1 MKRDEK
7 KLIWNNFLFIF
18 QSQKH
23 AGKRWIPKNLKILL
37 LIFEIKKSQ
46 LKDCFPLHFCFP
58 LLLSAYFYYFTF
70 FLSHFSSSHHK
81 RKQPTMWISF
91 IGWLVYYHIISNID
105 LYAHTHTHSHS
116 YILTLFLS
124 LFHSFHSLCYSLS
137 LSLSF
142 SETYWEMIF
151 LSRCGKSIT
160 WTVSFSIELEVL
172 ILFLHRR
179 IFFQIFFQIYFAH
192 IKKQSSWVTFSNA
205 VLNLV

>member
-1 MKRDEK
+1 LWVKRDEK

-124 LFHSFHSLCYSLS
+124 LFHSFHSLCYPLS
-137 LSLSF
+137 LSLSR
-142 SETYWEMIF
+142 SP
-151 LSRCGKSIT
+151 KP
-160 WTVSFSIELEVL
+160 IERW
-172 ILFLHRR
+172 F
-179 IFFQIFFQIYFAH
+179 
-192 IKKQSSWVTFSNA
+192 SWVDVGKVSLGLWA
-205 VLNLV
+205 SL